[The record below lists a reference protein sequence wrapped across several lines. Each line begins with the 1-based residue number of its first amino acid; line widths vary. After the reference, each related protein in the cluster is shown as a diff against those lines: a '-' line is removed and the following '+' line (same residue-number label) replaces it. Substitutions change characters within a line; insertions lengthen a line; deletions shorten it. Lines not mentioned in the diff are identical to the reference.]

1 MQTLPQLPASSGGHS
16 NLSANTY
23 WILKPGS
30 ELLREGGEQDGPRHG
45 PSRCV
50 SREAFQITTQIDHIY
65 PTSTGL
71 CCPITPQIS
80 NVPSTCSLQPYPL
93 FHLSFNVFNL
103 PSPLLTLHPHTCCWS
118 CLEPLPFANS
128 WGTAHSPQRE
138 YDVKGSGAEDRH
150 GR

>member
-45 PSRCV
+45 PRRCV

-71 CCPITPQIS
+71 CCPISPQIS
-80 NVPSTCSLQPYPL
+80 QCSLDL
-93 FHLSFNVFNL
+93 FPETLSPISSFFQHLQLAMCS
-103 PSPLLTLHPHTCCWS
+103 
-118 CLEPLPFANS
+118 
-128 WGTAHSPQRE
+128 AHSPPSH
-138 YDVKGSGAEDRH
+138 VLFLLPGAPSLCQFMGHSSQSTTGVRC
-150 GR
+150 